1 MNIFLILLLIVAFAV
16 AVLMLFSW
24 RISRRVHAAL
34 PPKGRLVAVPGG
46 TLHVREQ
53 GQGPAL
59 LLIHGLGGQM
69 AHFDYGVAE
78 QLADQF
84 RVVTVDRPGSGYST
98 RAAGASADLSTQARD
113 LAALID
119 TLELGPTIVAGHSLG
134 GAVALT
140 LALEHPRHVRA
151 VALIAP
157 LTHARDTVPEA
168 FKALT
173 IRSLPLR
180 RLFAW
185 TLAIPGTMSGSAK
198 VLEQVFGPD
207 PVPRDF
213 AMRGGGLLS
222 LRPSQFLAA
231 SADLQAVPERLPAI
245 QARYTELTV
254 PAAVLF
260 GRDDR
265 ILDWKANG
273 EAFVSKA
280 PGAKLQLVDG
290 GHMLPVTHPGLT
302 VGFIRELA
310 AVASMRDPAQGGYLR
325 ASGPA

>member
-1 MNIFLILLLIVAFAV
+1 MNLFLILILIVALCV
-16 AVLMLFSW
+16 AGLMLFTW
-24 RISRRVHAAL
+24 RIGRRVHAAL
-34 PPKGRLVAVPGG
+34 PPKGRGVAVPGG
-46 TLHVREQ
+46 TLHIREQ

-78 QLADQF
+78 QLSDQF
-84 RVVTVDRPGSGYST
+84 RVITVDRPGSGHST
-98 RAAGASADLSTQARD
+98 RAPGTSADLSAQASD

-119 TLELGPTIVAGHSLG
+119 TLQLGPTIVAGHSLG

-157 LTHARDTVPEA
+157 LTHLGETVPAA
-168 FKALT
+168 FRALT
-173 IRSLPLR
+173 IRSRPLR
-180 RLFAW
+180 ALFAW
-185 TLAIPGTMSGSAK
+185 TLAIPGTISRSPQ
-198 VLEQVFGPD
+198 VLAQVFGPD

-213 AMRGGGLLS
+213 ATRGGGLLS

-231 SADLQAVPERLPAI
+231 SADLQALAGRLPAI
-245 QARYTELTV
+245 QSRYPELAM

-273 EAFVSKA
+273 EAFVNKT
-280 PGAKLQLVDG
+280 PGATLQLVEG
-290 GHMLPVTHPGLT
+290 GHMLPVTNPALT
-302 VGFIRELA
+302 VSFIRELA
-310 AVASMRDPAQGGYLR
+310 AVAAVRDQPLPQTGA
-325 ASGPA
+325 A

>member
-1 MNIFLILLLIVAFAV
+1 MTIFLMLILIAAVTVAG
-16 AVLMLFSW
+16 LMLFTW
-24 RISRRVHAAL
+24 RIGRRVHAAL
-34 PPKGRLVAVPGG
+34 PPKGRVVTVPGG
-46 TLHVREQ
+46 TVHVREQ

-78 QLADQF
+78 QLSDQF
-84 RVVTVDRPGSGYST
+84 RVITVDRPGSGHST
-98 RAAGASADLSTQARD
+98 RAVSTSADLSAQASD

-119 TLELGPTIVAGHSLG
+119 TLQLGPTIVAGHSLG

-140 LALEHPRHVRA
+140 LALEHPGHVRA

-157 LTHARDTVPEA
+157 LTHLGETVPEA
-168 FKALT
+168 FRALT
-173 IRSLPLR
+173 IRSRALR
-180 RLFAW
+180 TLFAW
-185 TLAIPGTMSGSAK
+185 TLAIPGTISRSPK
-198 VLEQVFGPD
+198 VLAQVFGPD

-231 SADLQAVPERLPAI
+231 SADLQALAYRLPDI
-245 QARYTELTV
+245 EARYSQLDV
-254 PAAVLF
+254 PVAVLF

-273 EAFVSKA
+273 EAFVNKA
-280 PGAKLQLVDG
+280 PGATLQLVEG

-302 VGFIRELA
+302 VSFVRELA
-310 AVASMRDPAQGGYLR
+310 AAAAVRDQTMRH
-325 ASGPA
+325 SGAA

>member
-1 MNIFLILLLIVAFAV
+1 MTLFLILILIAAV
-16 AVLMLFSW
+16 TMAGLMLFTW
-24 RISRRVHAAL
+24 RIGRRVHAAL
-34 PPKGRLVAVPGG
+34 PPKGRVVAVPGG

-78 QLADQF
+78 QLSDQF
-84 RVVTVDRPGSGYST
+84 RVITVDRPGSGYST
-98 RAAGASADLSTQARD
+98 RAASASANLSAQASD

-119 TLELGPTIVAGHSLG
+119 TLQLGPTIVAGHSLG
-134 GAVALT
+134 GAVSLT
-140 LALEHPRHVRA
+140 LALEHSHHVRA

-157 LTHARDTVPEA
+157 LTHLGETVPEA
-168 FKALT
+168 FRALT
-173 IRSLPLR
+173 IRSR
-180 RLFAW
+180 AVRTLFAW
-185 TLAIPGTMSGSAK
+185 TLAIPGTISRSPK
-198 VLEQVFGPD
+198 VLAQVFGPD

-231 SADLQAVPERLPAI
+231 SADLQALAERLPAI
-245 QARYTELTV
+245 EARYPQLDV
-254 PAAVLF
+254 PVAVLF

-273 EAFVSKA
+273 EAFVNKA
-280 PGAKLQLVDG
+280 PGATLQLVEG
-290 GHMLPVTHPGLT
+290 GHMLPVTNPGLT
-302 VGFIRELA
+302 VSFIRELA
-310 AVASMRDPAQGGYLR
+310 AVAAVRDQTMPHTGA
-325 ASGPA
+325 A